1 MVRKY
6 YNHTNLRH
14 SLTYK
19 TKCNIIKLFFLEE
32 MGGPEKGR
40 FGGLI
45 TTDKHLGAGTSTGAA
60 TTGRASHSP
69 LFYSYISSH
78 WYVEG
83 WVVYLRIPIFRRMRY
98 REELSPPIFP
108 LVTDS
113 LHLHFHFRIINQ
125 FSTLRLISNIF

>member
-1 MVRKY
+1 
-6 YNHTNLRH
+6 
-14 SLTYK
+14 
-19 TKCNIIKLFFLEE
+19 

-69 LFYSYISSH
+69 LFYSYSSSN

-98 REELSPPIFP
+98 GGRTIPPNLP
-108 LVTDS
+108 PR
-113 LHLHFHFRIINQ
+113 H
-125 FSTLRLISNIF
+125 